1 MAVRLRLKR
10 LGRINRPF
18 FRIEVMDSRTRRD
31 GRTLEQLGFYDPLVK
46 SGEQRLKFQAERIRF
61 WWDRG
66 ARPTP
71 GVRHLLAAEGYA
83 WPKEKPPRR
92 RERKLKRA
100 KRTTISE
107 RSRKRL
113 TERRRVKA
121 KGERMVKLNAEL
133 EQKRAAKAAAALAAG
148 ETPKAT

>member
-18 FRIEVMDSRTRRD
+18 FRIEAMDSRTRRD
-31 GRTLEQLGFYDPLVK
+31 GRTLEQLGFYDPLVA
-46 SGEQRLKFQAERIRF
+46 SGEQRLKFQPERIRF

-100 KRTTISE
+100 KRTGISE
-107 RSRKRL
+107 RSRKKL
-113 TERRRVKA
+113 EERRRLKA
-121 KGERMVKLNAEL
+121 KPARIAKLNAEL
-133 EQKRAAKAAAALAAG
+133 ERKRAAKAAATPATSEA
-148 ETPKAT
+148 PKA